1 MTMSLFRRFRRDDR
15 GVSAVEFALIAPF
28 MILLYFGLVE
38 LCQALIAERK
48 TNHVASSVG
57 DLVAQSESVTK
68 ASGSTGPTSLPDI
81 YSIGTAVMA
90 PFDTSTLQMRVTSVT
105 ADANGKPLVDWS
117 NSYGGYSPAIQKGA
131 VVTLPMTLTAGSSI
145 IMADAKYKYTS
156 AIGYVLPKVQNFS
169 ETFYLRPR
177 RSDQVTCAD
186 C

>member
-1 MTMSLFRRFRRDDR
+1 MTLLHRFRRDDR

-48 TNHVASSVG
+48 ANHVASSVG

-68 ASGSTGPTSLPDI
+68 ATGATGPTSLPDI
-81 YSIGTAVMA
+81 YSIGVAIMA
-90 PFDTSTLQMRVTSVT
+90 PFDTSSLQIRVTSVT
-105 ADANGKPLVDWS
+105 SDANGKTLTDWS
-117 NSYGGYSPAIQKGA
+117 NTYGGYSPALAKGA
-131 VVTLPMTLTAGSSI
+131 AVTLPMTLSAGNSI

-156 AIGYVLPKVQNFS
+156 PIGYVLPKVQNFS

-177 RSDQVTCAD
+177 RSDKVTCAD

>member
-1 MTMSLFRRFRRDDR
+1 MSLLYRFRRDDR

-28 MILLYFGLVE
+28 MVLLYFGLVE

-68 ASGSTGPTSLPDI
+68 ATGSTGPTSLPDI
-81 YSIGTAVMA
+81 YSIGKAIMA
-90 PFDTSTLQMRVTSVT
+90 PFDTTDLQVRVTSITV
-105 ADANGKPLVDWS
+105 DAQSKARVDWS
-117 NSYGGYSPAIQKGA
+117 NGYGGFTPMVKTTI
-131 VVTLPMTLTAGSSI
+131 VTLPMTLTVGNSI
-145 IMADAKYKYTS
+145 IMAEAKYKYTS

-177 RSDQVTCAD
+177 RSDKVTCAD